1 MAFFFL
7 LLLLFFWLN
16 YSVAPARHQGLKVLS
31 EARSLPLECLTP
43 GGGYVVE
50 GTMRWVGEKAELRQS
65 LNLFPVIA

>member
-1 MAFFFL
+1 M
-7 LLLLFFWLN
+7 
-16 YSVAPARHQGLKVLS
+16 APARHQGLKVLS
-31 EARSLPLECLTP
+31 EARSLPVECLTP